1 MYTIGHRLYHE
12 IIPLPRFEN
21 EDTGFY
27 YFLAQISLRKLVCD
41 TLDVVG
47 YHGTYGINQEDPAI
61 LFLLDDKRAHTTQ

>member
-12 IIPLPRFEN
+12 IVPLPRFEN

-47 YHGTYGINQEDPAI
+47 YHGQP
-61 LFLLDDKRAHTTQ
+61 HTSKSH

>member
-1 MYTIGHRLYHE
+1 MCTIGHRLYHE
-12 IIPLPRFEN
+12 IVPLPRFEN

-47 YHGTYGINQEDPAI
+47 YHGESAQYT
-61 LFLLDDKRAHTTQ
+61 H